1 MQISSMPIRSSF
13 PFEAVLWDMDGTL
26 IDSEPIWIEEET
38 LLMRSLGVEWSSE
51 DALHCLGGPL
61 ERVDAY
67 MRSRSG
73 NQHQPLELAYELID
87 RMITRLS
94 GGVDF
99 TSGSKGLLDEMHLEQ
114 IPMALVS
121 ASTRKIMDAALDGIG
136 RHYFRHTCSADDVT
150 NTKPSPEGYVKAA
163 EFLGVSIENS
173 LIIEDS
179 KTGMQAAIGSGAFVL
194 GLPHLT
200 DLPMGEKVVHR
211 ESLAELDLESLG
223 LLFQEVFSR

>member
-1 MQISSMPIRSSF
+1 MRIRSSF

-38 LLMRSLGVEWSSE
+38 LLMRSLGIEWSNE

-99 TSGSKGLLDEMHLEQ
+99 TTGSNSLLDEMHLEQ

-121 ASTRKIMDAALDGIG
+121 ASTRKIMDAALD
-136 RHYFRHTCSADDVT
+136 
-150 NTKPSPEGYVKAA
+150 
-163 EFLGVSIENS
+163 
-173 LIIEDS
+173 DS

-211 ESLAELDLESLG
+211 EGLAELDLESLG
-223 LLFQEVFSR
+223 LLFQGVFSR

>member
-1 MQISSMPIRSSF
+1 MLIRSSF

-38 LLMRSLGVEWSSE
+38 LLMRSLGVEWSNE

-61 ERVDAY
+61 ERVDVY

-99 TSGSKGLLDEMHLEQ
+99 TNGSKSLL
-114 IPMALVS
+114 
-121 ASTRKIMDAALDGIG
+121 
-136 RHYFRHTCSADDVT
+136 
-150 NTKPSPEGYVKAA
+150 
-163 EFLGVSIENS
+163 
-173 LIIEDS
+173 
-179 KTGMQAAIGSGAFVL
+179 
-194 GLPHLT
+194 
-200 DLPMGEKVVHR
+200 
-211 ESLAELDLESLG
+211 
-223 LLFQEVFSR
+223 

>member
-1 MQISSMPIRSSF
+1 MPTNF

-38 LLMRSLGVEWSSE
+38 ILMHELGVEWSDS

-67 MRSRSG
+67 MRERSG
-73 NQHQPLELAYELID
+73 NRHQPLELANELIE
-87 RMITRLS
+87 RMVLRLS
-94 GGVDF
+94 HRLEFSAGAED
-99 TSGSKGLLDEMHLEQ
+99 LLNEMSSAK

-121 ASTRKIMDAALDGIG
+121 ASTRKIMQAALMSIG
-136 RHYFRHTCSADDVT
+136 AHFFQFTCSADDV
-150 NTKPSPEGYVKAA
+150 NNAKPDPEGYLTAA
-163 EFLGVSIENS
+163 EKLGASIERS

-179 KTGMQAAIGSGAFVL
+179 KTGMTAAIASGAYVL

-200 DLPMGEKVVHR
+200 DLPSGEKVVHHQGLNHLNL
-211 ESLAELDLESLG
+211 ESLA
-223 LLFQEVFSR
+223 LLFDQVMV